1 MAVVYGIWFNYKIF
15 LMKIN
20 VIYIIKIYVIIL
32 LIIWHWYFILKSFW
46 LLNFF
51 IQSCMMHQWLVPYN
65 NIHRTWTLVVWGCE
79 GTNTNISIWSIGT
92 VKMKECHINFTIIK
106 FDTIR
111 DSFTSS
117 SKQNNIATSHGSK

>member
-1 MAVVYGIWFNYKIF
+1 M
-15 LMKIN
+15 
-20 VIYIIKIYVIIL
+20 
-32 LIIWHWYFILKSFW
+32 
-46 LLNFF
+46 
-51 IQSCMMHQWLVPYN
+51 
-65 NIHRTWTLVVWGCE
+65 WGCE

-117 SKQNNIATSHGSK
+117 SKQNNIATSHGRKKFTLDQDLQLSGLRHFYVINVPCYILIILKIITCHLITDPPLDDHAEMNGLHSI